1 MLAPSYLF
9 FSAKARR
16 GGHKKQ
22 HAVDTLVL
30 SLGPNSTRSGIIRA
44 DENKMVTGPNLNS
57 RLESLPR
64 DRNSHHAPA
73 ATNDICRMREDL
85 SNLALCSAIPLSG

>member
-22 HAVDTLVL
+22 HAVDTLAL
-30 SLGPNSTRSGIIRA
+30 WLGPNSTRSGIIRD

-64 DRNSHHAPA
+64 EINSHNAPA
-73 ATNDICRMREDL
+73 VINNSCRIREDL